1 MPALSVKLRV
11 LLTAA
16 GSIGPFA
23 AHGVR
28 LELRPYFE
36 RERRERGEL
45 GGEDE
50 RRVLD
55 GGARVL
61 GPGRGVR
68 RFDAD
73 GDEGPDD
80 GERQDHVAAERDD
93 AGADDRGA
101 VERSEDYV
109 RSMACAQINPEFRI
123 IIRTLWITYNYFECR
138 A

>member
-11 LLTAA
+11 LLAA

-45 GGEDE
+45 GGEDQ

-61 GPGRGVR
+61 GPGRELGASTPMATR
-68 RFDAD
+68 AQMIESGRITLPLSAMT
-73 GDEGPDD
+73 PAPMI
-80 GERQDHVAAERDD
+80 VA
-93 AGADDRGA
+93 
-101 VERSEDYV
+101 
-109 RSMACAQINPEFRI
+109 P
-123 IIRTLWITYNYFECR
+123 
-138 A
+138 

>member
-55 GGARVL
+55 GGPRVPMRRCMIDGVEVDANKTGVHIWLHRREL
-61 GPGRGVR
+61 GYLRIY
-68 RFDAD
+68 
-73 GDEGPDD
+73 
-80 GERQDHVAAERDD
+80 GEENRSTLMAASNYAMSLRQLNR
-93 AGADDRGA
+93 
-101 VERSEDYV
+101 
-109 RSMACAQINPEFRI
+109 
-123 IIRTLWITYNYFECR
+123 
-138 A
+138 